1 MTERARICFSSLTIS
16 SDLPGLV
23 TMSSPN
29 TMFVS
34 PNTYINLAMGP
45 SAEVPKDGVA
55 EHVALGDC
63 AAFLEVVD
71 LIGECVRY
79 IPVHKLHTSHH
90 MLPSTSR
97 PILTRC

>member
-1 MTERARICFSSLTIS
+1 
-16 SDLPGLV
+16 
-23 TMSSPN
+23 MSSPN

-71 LIGECVRY
+71 LIDEYVRY
-79 IPVHKLHTSHH
+79 IPVHKLHTSPH
-90 MLPSTSR
+90 MLPSRSR
-97 PILTRC
+97 PILTMC